1 MSALIHANN
10 LTKTY
15 GKGENLTIALNS
27 VSLEIKKGEFVAI
40 IGPSGSGKSTLMH
53 ILGCLDKS
61 TSGQYFLNGEA
72 VSKFS
77 DDRLAKIRNKEI
89 GFVFQSFN
97 LLPRTSSLKN
107 VELPLIYSNVSP
119 QERVV
124 NAKNMLAKVGLSE
137 KLNSTPAQ
145 LSGGQQ
151 QRVAIARALV
161 NDAPVIMAD
170 EPTGNL
176 DTKSSEDI
184 LNLLTELNREGR
196 TIVIIT
202 HEKEVAVKA
211 KRIIT
216 IRDGKIVSDEKGQKS
231 KIESRILKAK

>member
-1 MSALIHANN
+1 MLICAKN

-15 GKGENLTIALNS
+15 GAGDSLAYALDN

-53 ILGCLDKS
+53 ILGCLDKP
-61 TSGQYFLNGEA
+61 TSGDYFLNGEQ
-72 VSKFS
+72 VRKLSDSK
-77 DDRLAKIRNKEI
+77 LAEIRNRGI

-97 LLPRTSSLKN
+97 LLPRTTSIKN
-107 VELPLIYSNVSP
+107 VELPLIYSH
-119 QERVV
+119 V
-124 NAKNMLAKVGLSE
+124 NPAGRLEKARQTLAKVGLTE

-161 NDAPVIMAD
+161 NDAHVIMAD

-184 LNLLTELNREGR
+184 LNLLAGLNREGK
-196 TIVIIT
+196 TIIIIT
-202 HEKEVAVKA
+202 HEKEVAQKA
-211 KRIIT
+211 RRVIT
-216 IRDGKIVSDEKGQKS
+216 IRDGKITSDRKVRNGRVK
-231 KIESRILKAK
+231 SRILKTK

>member
-1 MSALIHANN
+1 MSVLIHAKN

-15 GKGENLTIALNS
+15 GQGDSQAFALKGI
-27 VSLEIKKGEFVAI
+27 SLEIKKGEFAAI

-53 ILGCLDKS
+53 ILGCLDKPS
-61 TSGQYFLNGEA
+61 SGKYLLNGED
-72 VSKFS
+72 VGKLP
-77 DDRLAKIRNKEI
+77 DDKLAKIRNRLI

-97 LLPRTSSLKN
+97 LLPRTSSIKN
-107 VELPLIYSNVSP
+107 VELPLIYSNENSS
-119 QERVV
+119 QRAEK
-124 NAKNMLAKVGLSE
+124 AKTLLTKVGLSQ

-161 NDAPVIMAD
+161 NDAQVIMAD

-184 LNLLTELNREGR
+184 LNLLTELNRER
-196 TIVIIT
+196 KTIVIIT
-202 HEKEVAVKA
+202 HEKEVAAKA

-216 IRDGKIVSDEKGQKS
+216 LRDGKIVSDANTKNS
-231 KIESRILKAK
+231 KTKTRFLKAK